1 MGVIDMYEYNG
12 FYIQN
17 FDAGQKGLA
26 EAYIPMQ
33 KYVSSYPPEQGLRR
47 GTIFPELDK
56 PYIEEKARGY

>member
-1 MGVIDMYEYNG
+1 MYDYNDL
-12 FYIQN
+12 YIQTY
-17 FDAGQKGLA
+17 DMSQKGLA

-56 PYIEEKARGY
+56 PYIEEKARGHY